1 MECPNCEAP
10 MTHMGYF
17 TWSCD
22 DCGHDCSGDLPR
34 ERAPHAED
42 ESGS

>member
-1 MECPNCEAP
+1 